1 MAIKVTLLTHTP
13 NPEQTVAMAA
23 KLCLKP
29 ICGPMMPPP
38 MPCSM
43 DCSDS
48 SDDPGPVMPDP
59 CQIIPIPSS
68 MLNAESLSSASGSPI
83 IGTIT
88 QGNTI
93 IFDSTVKSLSL
104 TNFATSIAAK
114 VNPQGQFNIPGF
126 YDVVVTYTFTYYLQ
140 LLDSSGNVLAVT
152 VTGGPSDLPVLTF
165 KEFLHEVNHT
175 LMNDFVS
182 MPND

>member
-1 MAIKVTLLTHTP
+1 MSQDNFNVVQSDTLYDECLI
-13 NPEQTVAMAA
+13 A
-23 KLCLKP
+23 KKIYGRCKQQDCLKP

-93 IFDSTVKSLSL
+93 IFDST
-104 TNFATSIAAK
+104 SIL
-114 VNPQGQFNIPGF
+114 IW
-126 YDVVVTYTFTYYLQ
+126 YL
-140 LLDSSGNVLAVT
+140 
-152 VTGGPSDLPVLTF
+152 
-165 KEFLHEVNHT
+165 
-175 LMNDFVS
+175 
-182 MPND
+182 